1 MKLMIG
7 KLFWDTGASMPCYP
21 SLENDMICDVLVVG
35 SGEAG
40 AQIAYSLAKMGMY
53 VTLIEKNMI
62 SCGDRQSLIQGYY
75 NFFMINR

>member
-7 KLFWDTGASMPCYP
+7 KLFWDTGAPMPCYP

-40 AQIAYSLAKMGMY
+40 AQIAYSLAKMGMR
-53 VTLIEKNMI
+53 VTLI
-62 SCGDRQSLIQGYY
+62 
-75 NFFMINR
+75 

>member
-40 AQIAYSLAKMGMY
+40 AQIAYSLAKMGMR
-53 VTLIEKNMI
+53 VTLI
-62 SCGDRQSLIQGYY
+62 
-75 NFFMINR
+75 

>member
-7 KLFWDTGASMPCYP
+7 NLFWDTGASMPCYP

-40 AQIAYSLAKMGMY
+40 AQIAYSLAKMGMR
-53 VTLIEKNMI
+53 VTLIEKYDFMWQHSCEYRVITI
-62 SCGDRQSLIQGYY
+62 SS
-75 NFFMINR
+75 

>member
-40 AQIAYSLAKMGMY
+40 AQIAYSLAKMGMC
-53 VTLIEKNMI
+53 VTLIEKYDFMWQH
-62 SCGDRQSLIQGYY
+62 SC
-75 NFFMINR
+75 

>member
-35 SGEAG
+35 SGEVCSNSVFVSENG
-40 AQIAYSLAKMGMY
+40 NVRYTY
-53 VTLIEKNMI
+53 
-62 SCGDRQSLIQGYY
+62 
-75 NFFMINR
+75 